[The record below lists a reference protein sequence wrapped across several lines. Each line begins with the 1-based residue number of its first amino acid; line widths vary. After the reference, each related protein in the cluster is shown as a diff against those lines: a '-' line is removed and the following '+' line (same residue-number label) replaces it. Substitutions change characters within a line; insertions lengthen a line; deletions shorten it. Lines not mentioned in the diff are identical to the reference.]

1 MMPENTVVP
10 EVMAPEQPHTLRSA
24 DTPLGR
30 ARVARGWSQ
39 EKAVRA
45 LTLLAE
51 SWNWQIAA
59 EPSLKV
65 YLSRWEHGLTR
76 PGKTYQSLLCAIYR
90 TTPESLGFSSPRES
104 RESATAK
111 SLRERIAE
119 LESMVTRLTGH
130 LGMVEGVAL

>member
-10 EVMAPEQPHTLRSA
+10 EVMAPEQPHALRSA

-45 LTLLAE
+45 LILLAD

-76 PGKTYQSLLCAIYR
+76 PGETYRTLLCAIYR
-90 TTPESLGFSSPRES
+90 VTPEELGFSSPRES
-104 RESATAK
+104 KESAAAK

-119 LESMVTRLTGH
+119 LESLVQRLTGH
-130 LGMVEGVAL
+130 LGMPEGVAL

>member
-1 MMPENTVVP
+1 
-10 EVMAPEQPHTLRSA
+10 MAPEQPHALRSA
-24 DTPLGR
+24 NTPLGR

-45 LTLLAE
+45 LTLLAK
-51 SWNWQIAA
+51 SWGWQIAA

-76 PGKTYQSLLCAIYR
+76 PGETYQSLLCAIYR
-90 TTPESLGFSSPRES
+90 TAPEELGFSSPCES
-104 RESATAK
+104 RESAATK

-119 LESMVTRLTGH
+119 LESLVARMTGH